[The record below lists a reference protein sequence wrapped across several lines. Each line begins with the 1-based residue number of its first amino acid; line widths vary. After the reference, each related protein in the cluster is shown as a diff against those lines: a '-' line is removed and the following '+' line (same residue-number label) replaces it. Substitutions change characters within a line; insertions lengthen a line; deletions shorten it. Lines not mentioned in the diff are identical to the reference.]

1 MMSIP
6 FFPKSNTWTHCL
18 KTTALTFMGTAGRKA
33 WAWGHPNMYLPNL
46 SHPSLGAVL
55 QVVCPARPCASWRQL
70 FRLPLILP
78 SLIDLK
84 GFPGCSL
91 VKNLSARQ
99 EMQILSQGEEDPVE
113 KEMATHSSILAW
125 RTPRIKKPG
134 GLKAMRLQESDTTQ
148 QLNNNRPKMP
158 KVSLS
163 LGLPYC
169 LWNPS
174 GRQSILAL
182 NILALSSTQLTFPI
196 RLNRF
201 FS

>member
-6 FFPKSNTWTHCL
+6 FFPKSNIWTHGL
-18 KTTALTFMGTAGRKA
+18 KTTVLTFMGTAGWKA

-84 GFPGCSL
+84 GFPGRSL

-99 EMQILSQGEEDPVE
+99 EMQVLSQGEEDPVE
-113 KEMATHSSILAW
+113 KEMATHSNILAW
-125 RTPRIKKPG
+125 RTPRIKEPG
-134 GLKAMRLQESDTTQ
+134 GLKSMRLQESDTTQ
-148 QLNNNRPKMP
+148 QLNNRPKMS

-174 GRQSILAL
+174 GRHSILDI